1 MRHLVKKNMK
11 KITAA
16 ITGVQG
22 YVPDT
27 IMSNEDLAK
36 IVDTSDEWITSR
48 TGIKERRILK
58 EGASSDMA
66 AAAARQLLD
75 KMGIDPLEIDLVLVA
90 TVTPDYPFPS
100 TANVVCDKVGM
111 TNAWGYDL
119 IAACSGFIYALS
131 TGAQFIET
139 GRHKKVLVIGVDKM
153 TSILDYQDRTTCVI
167 FGDGAGAVLLEPN
180 EEGLG
185 VQDFILKSDGSGR
198 QYLIQPGGGSANPP
212 SHDTVDQRLH
222 FVKQEGKQVFKFAVT
237 NMAEVSAEIMEK
249 NNLSSEDVD
258 WLVPHQANLRIIDAT
273 ADRMGLSKEK
283 VMINIQKYGNTT
295 AGTLPLCLWDYEN
308 QLKKGDNLILSAF
321 GGGFTW
327 GAVYLKWAYDPK

>member
-1 MRHLVKKNMK
+1 MK

-22 YVPDT
+22 FVPEEVL
-27 IMSNEDLAK
+27 SNEDLAK

-48 TGIKERRILK
+48 TGIKERRILRD
-58 EGASSDMA
+58 GASSDLA
-66 AAAARQLLD
+66 AEAVKGLLAKTKTAPD
-75 KMGIDPLEIDLVLVA
+75 EIDLVVLA

-100 TANVVCDKVGM
+100 TANVLCDKTGM
-111 TNAWGYDL
+111 VNAWGFDL

-139 GRHKKVLVIGVDKM
+139 GKYKKVIVVGVDKM

-185 VQDFILKSDGSGR
+185 VLDFILRSDGSGR
-198 QYLIQPGGGSANPP
+198 QYLIQPAGGSANPP
-212 SHDTVDQRLH
+212 SIETVENRMH

-249 NNLSSEDVD
+249 NNLKSEDVD

-273 ADRMGLSKEK
+273 ADRMGLPKEK

-295 AGTLPLCLWDYEN
+295 AGTLPLCLWDYEK
-308 QLKKGDNLILSAF
+308 QLRKGDTLILSAF

-327 GAVYLKWAYDPK
+327 GSVYLKWAYNPK

>member
-1 MRHLVKKNMK
+1 MG

-22 YVPDT
+22 YVPEDVLT
-27 IMSNEDLAK
+27 NEDLAK
-36 IVDTSDEWITSR
+36 IVDTSDEWIMTR
-48 TGIKERRILK
+48 TGIKERRIMK
-58 EGASSDMA
+58 NGASSDMA
-66 AAAARQLLD
+66 AAAVSQLL
-75 KMGIDPLEIDLVLVA
+75 KKKGIDPLEIELVIVA
-90 TVTPDYPFPS
+90 TVTPDYQFPS

-111 TNAWGYDL
+111 KNAWGYDS

-139 GRHKKVLVIGVDKM
+139 GRHKKVIVVGVDKM

-185 VQDFILKSDGSGR
+185 VLDFILRSDGSGR
-198 QYLIQPGGGSANPP
+198 QYLIQPAGGSALPP
-212 SHDTVDQRLH
+212 SHDTINERLH
-222 FVKQEGKQVFKFAVT
+222 FVKQEGKAVFKFAVT

-273 ADRMGLSKEK
+273 AERMGLPKEK
-283 VMINIQKYGNTT
+283 VMINIHRYGNTT
-295 AGTLPLCLWDYEN
+295 AGTLPLCMWDYEK
-308 QLKKGDNLILSAF
+308 QLKKGDTLILSAF

-327 GAVYLKWAYDPK
+327 GAVYLKWAYNS